1 MIVYLVTSINRHG
14 ARITTRHFTPSGA
27 TYETLRR
34 NLAGHAGITVQEAPA
49 TVNIPNHECTLI
61 KRLPKGGRA

>member
-14 ARITTRHFTPSGA
+14 ATITTRHFTPSGA

-34 NLAGHAGITVQEAPA
+34 NLAGHAGIAVQEAPA
-49 TVNIPNHECTLI
+49 TVNIPNRDCAVI
-61 KRLPKGGRA
+61 RRLPKGGRA